1 METILYISVKTVSVV
16 FILYKV
22 WNMIF
27 SKRMEN
33 FWDMLHN
40 WARIARIRLW
50 KYRKK
55 RMAKKARRA
64 RRKAIMQKPLL
75 PKEQSVDKTSQQAPL
90 STSEITAMLEKV
102 AQRFEDGH
110 EDEPL
115 QLPVEEK
122 PKPKIK
128 PVVFDD
134 PNEVMGVARKTPTRS
149 IELKQVELPVDEDVN
164 PEDVEDNFVPQKRL
178 PKEDMQEL
186 MSSESIPD
194 PEFSKACTF
203 EELGNVADVLLNKT
217 TDKGKI
223 MDAAETLYKLQDSDI
238 YHFYTTS
245 ISTEKQVDRLLRDNL
260 DGAGRRLNGK
270 QSERIP
276 DSFTLTHFNLQ
287 SLLRLIGI
295 NLCNIASFFHSA
307 NF

>member
-1 METILYISVKTVSVV
+1 METILYLSVKTVSVTL
-16 FILYKV
+16 ILYKV

-40 WARIARIRLW
+40 WVRIARIRLW

-55 RMAKKARRA
+55 RMAEKARRA
-64 RRKAIMQKPLL
+64 RRKAIMRKPLL
-75 PKEQSVDKTSQQAPL
+75 PKEQPVEKSSQPAPL

-102 AQRFEDGH
+102 AQRFEDDH

-115 QLPVEEK
+115 QLSVEEK
-122 PKPKIK
+122 PKPIIK

-134 PNEVMGVARKTPTRS
+134 PNEVMGKSNIIYYEDPEVARKTPTRS

-178 PKEDMQEL
+178 SQEDMKEL

-194 PEFSKACTF
+194 PDFSGACTF
-203 EELGNVADVLLNKT
+203 EELGNVADILLNRT
-217 TDKGKI
+217 TDKEKI

-245 ISTEKQVDRLLRDNL
+245 VSTEKQVDRLLRDNL
-260 DGAGRRLNGK
+260 DGTGRRLNGK
-270 QSERIP
+270 QPERTEI
-276 DSFTLTHFNLQ
+276 DWNKFM
-287 SLLRLIGI
+287 
-295 NLCNIASFFHSA
+295 
-307 NF
+307 

>member
-1 METILYISVKTVSVV
+1 MIMETILYISVKTVSVV

-33 FWDMLHN
+33 LWDMLHN

-55 RMAKKARRA
+55 RMAEKARRA
-64 RRKAIMQKPLL
+64 RRKAIMQKTLL

-122 PKPKIK
+122 LKPKIK

-134 PNEVMGVARKTPTRS
+134 LNEVMGKSNIIYYEDPEVARKTPTRS

-178 PKEDMQEL
+178 SQEDMKEL

-194 PEFSKACTF
+194 PEFSGACTF
-203 EELGNVADVLLNKT
+203 EELGNVADVLLNRT
-217 TDKGKI
+217 TDKEKI

-245 ISTEKQVDRLLRDNL
+245 ISTEKQVDRLLKDNL

-270 QSERIP
+270 QSERIAV
-276 DSFTLTHFNLQ
+276 DWNKFM
-287 SLLRLIGI
+287 
-295 NLCNIASFFHSA
+295 
-307 NF
+307 

>member
-1 METILYISVKTVSVV
+1 METILYLSIKTVSVV

-55 RMAKKARRA
+55 RIAEKARRA

-75 PKEQSVDKTSQQAPL
+75 PKEQLVDKTSQQAPL

-102 AQRFEDGH
+102 AQRFEDDH

-134 PNEVMGVARKTPTRS
+134 PNEVMGKSNIIYYEDPEVARKTPTRS

-178 PKEDMQEL
+178 SQEDMKEL

-194 PEFSKACTF
+194 PDFSGACTF
-203 EELGNVADVLLNKT
+203 EELGNVADVLLNRT
-217 TDKGKI
+217 TDKEKI

-270 QSERIP
+270 QLERTEI
-276 DSFTLTHFNLQ
+276 DWNKFM
-287 SLLRLIGI
+287 
-295 NLCNIASFFHSA
+295 
-307 NF
+307 

>member
-1 METILYISVKTVSVV
+1 
-16 FILYKV
+16 
-22 WNMIF
+22 
-27 SKRMEN
+27 
-33 FWDMLHN
+33 MLHN

-55 RMAKKARRA
+55 RMAEKARRA

-102 AQRFEDGH
+102 SQRFEDDH
-110 EDEPL
+110 EDKPL

-134 PNEVMGVARKTPTRS
+134 PNEVMGKSNIIYYEDPEVARKTPTRS

-178 PKEDMQEL
+178 SQEDMKEL

-194 PEFSKACTF
+194 PEFSGACTF
-203 EELGNVADVLLNKT
+203 EELGNVADVLLNRT
-217 TDKGKI
+217 TDKEKI

-270 QSERIP
+270 QLERTEI
-276 DSFTLTHFNLQ
+276 DWNKFM
-287 SLLRLIGI
+287 
-295 NLCNIASFFHSA
+295 
-307 NF
+307 

>member
-1 METILYISVKTVSVV
+1 METILYLSIKTVSVV

-55 RMAKKARRA
+55 RIAEKARRA

-75 PKEQSVDKTSQQAPL
+75 PKEQLVDKTSQQAPL

-102 AQRFEDGH
+102 AQRFEDDH

-134 PNEVMGVARKTPTRS
+134 PNEVMGKSNIIYYEDPEVARKTPTRS

-178 PKEDMQEL
+178 SQEDMKEL

-194 PEFSKACTF
+194 PEFSGACTF
-203 EELGNVADVLLNKT
+203 EELGNVADVLLNRT
-217 TDKGKI
+217 TDKEKI

-245 ISTEKQVDRLLRDNL
+245 ISTEKQVDRLLKDNL

-270 QSERIP
+270 QSERIAV
-276 DSFTLTHFNLQ
+276 DWNKFM
-287 SLLRLIGI
+287 
-295 NLCNIASFFHSA
+295 
-307 NF
+307 

>member
-40 WARIARIRLW
+40 RARIARIRLW

-55 RMAKKARRA
+55 RIAEKARRA

-75 PKEQSVDKTSQQAPL
+75 PKEQPVEKSSQPTPL

-134 PNEVMGVARKTPTRS
+134 PNEVMGKSNIIYYEDPEVARKTPTRS

-178 PKEDMQEL
+178 SQEDMKEL

-194 PEFSKACTF
+194 PNFSGACTF
-203 EELGNVADVLLNKT
+203 EELGNVADVLLNRT
-217 TDKGKI
+217 TDKKKI

-260 DGAGRRLNGK
+260 DGAGRQLNGK
-270 QSERIP
+270 QLERTEI
-276 DSFTLTHFNLQ
+276 DWNKFM
-287 SLLRLIGI
+287 
-295 NLCNIASFFHSA
+295 
-307 NF
+307 

>member
-1 METILYISVKTVSVV
+1 METILYLSVKTVSVV

-55 RMAKKARRA
+55 RIAEKARRA

-75 PKEQSVDKTSQQAPL
+75 PKEQPVEKSSQPTPL

-134 PNEVMGVARKTPTRS
+134 PNEVMGKSNIIYYEDPEVARKTPTRS

-178 PKEDMQEL
+178 SQEDMKEL

-194 PEFSKACTF
+194 PEFSGACTF
-203 EELGNVADVLLNKT
+203 EELGNVADVLLNRT
-217 TDKGKI
+217 TDKEKI

-245 ISTEKQVDRLLRDNL
+245 ISTEKQVDRLLKDNL
-260 DGAGRRLNGK
+260 DGAGRRLNGM
-270 QSERIP
+270 QSERIAV
-276 DSFTLTHFNLQ
+276 DWNKFM
-287 SLLRLIGI
+287 
-295 NLCNIASFFHSA
+295 
-307 NF
+307 

>member
-55 RMAKKARRA
+55 RMAEKARRA
-64 RRKAIMQKPLL
+64 RRKAIIQKPLL

-102 AQRFEDGH
+102 SQRFEDDH
-110 EDEPL
+110 EDKPL

-134 PNEVMGVARKTPTRS
+134 PNEVMGKSNIIYYEDPEVARKTPTRS

-178 PKEDMQEL
+178 SQEDMKEL

-194 PEFSKACTF
+194 PEFSGACTF
-203 EELGNVADVLLNKT
+203 EELGNVADVLLNRT
-217 TDKGKI
+217 TDKEKI

-270 QSERIP
+270 QLERTEI
-276 DSFTLTHFNLQ
+276 DWNKFM
-287 SLLRLIGI
+287 
-295 NLCNIASFFHSA
+295 
-307 NF
+307 

>member
-1 METILYISVKTVSVV
+1 METILYLSIKTVSVV

-55 RMAKKARRA
+55 RIAEKAKRA

-75 PKEQSVDKTSQQAPL
+75 PKEQLVDKTSQQAPL

-102 AQRFEDGH
+102 AQRFEDDH

-134 PNEVMGVARKTPTRS
+134 PNEVMGKSNIIYYEDPEVARKTPTRS

-178 PKEDMQEL
+178 SQEDIKEL

-194 PEFSKACTF
+194 PDFSGACTF
-203 EELGNVADVLLNKT
+203 EELGNVADVLLNRT
-217 TDKGKI
+217 TDKEKI

-238 YHFYTTS
+238 YHFYTAS
-245 ISTEKQVDRLLRDNL
+245 ISTEKQVDRLLKDNL

-270 QSERIP
+270 QSERIAV
-276 DSFTLTHFNLQ
+276 DWNKFM
-287 SLLRLIGI
+287 
-295 NLCNIASFFHSA
+295 
-307 NF
+307 

>member
-55 RMAKKARRA
+55 RMAKKERRA

-128 PVVFDD
+128 PMVFDD
-134 PNEVMGVARKTPTRS
+134 PNEVMGKSNIIYYEDPEVARKTPTRS

-178 PKEDMQEL
+178 SQEDMKEL

-194 PEFSKACTF
+194 PDFSGACTF
-203 EELGNVADVLLNKT
+203 EELGNVADVLLNRT
-217 TDKGKI
+217 TDKEKI

-260 DGAGRRLNGK
+260 DGAGRRQNGK
-270 QSERIP
+270 QSERIAV
-276 DSFTLTHFNLQ
+276 DWNKFM
-287 SLLRLIGI
+287 
-295 NLCNIASFFHSA
+295 
-307 NF
+307 

>member
-1 METILYISVKTVSVV
+1 MTTTIFYLSVKAVSATY
-16 FILYKV
+16 ILYKV

-27 SKRMEN
+27 SQR
-33 FWDMLHN
+33 MLHN

-55 RMAKKARRA
+55 RMEEKARKD
-64 RRKAIMQKPLL
+64 RRKARMQRPMLQKVQSE
-75 PKEQSVDKTSQQAPL
+75 EQAFQPSSYSDLEAQAIVEEL
-90 STSEITAMLEKV
+90 AK
-102 AQRFEDGH
+102 RFEDTSQ
-110 EDEPL
+110 DETL
-115 QLPVEEK
+115 KSPVEEKPKPK

-134 PNEVMGVARKTPTRS
+134 PNEVMGKSNIIYYEDPEVARKTPTRS

-178 PKEDMQEL
+178 SQEDMKEL

-194 PEFSKACTF
+194 PDFSGACTF
-203 EELGNVADVLLNKT
+203 EELGNVADVLLNRT
-217 TDKGKI
+217 TDKEKI

-245 ISTEKQVDRLLRDNL
+245 ISTEKQVDRLLKDNL
-260 DGAGRRLNGK
+260 DSAGRRLNGM
-270 QSERIP
+270 QSERIAV
-276 DSFTLTHFNLQ
+276 DWNKFM
-287 SLLRLIGI
+287 
-295 NLCNIASFFHSA
+295 
-307 NF
+307 

>member
-1 METILYISVKTVSVV
+1 MTTTIFYLSVKAVSATY
-16 FILYKV
+16 ILYKV

-27 SKRMEN
+27 SQRMYD
-33 FWDMLHN
+33 FWNMLHN

-55 RMAKKARRA
+55 RMEEKARKD
-64 RRKAIMQKPLL
+64 RRKARMQRPMLQKIQSE
-75 PKEQSVDKTSQQAPL
+75 EQAFQPSSYSDLEAQAIVEEL
-90 STSEITAMLEKV
+90 AK
-102 AQRFEDGH
+102 RFEDTSQ
-110 EDEPL
+110 DETL
-115 QLPVEEK
+115 KSPVEEKPKPK

-134 PNEVMGVARKTPTRS
+134 PNEVMGKSNIIYYEDPEVARKTPTRS

-178 PKEDMQEL
+178 SQEDMKEL

-194 PEFSKACTF
+194 PDFSGACTF
-203 EELGNVADVLLNKT
+203 EELGNVADVLLNRT
-217 TDKGKI
+217 TDKKKI

-260 DGAGRRLNGK
+260 DGAGRRLNGM
-270 QSERIP
+270 QLERTEI
-276 DSFTLTHFNLQ
+276 DWNKFM
-287 SLLRLIGI
+287 
-295 NLCNIASFFHSA
+295 
-307 NF
+307 

>member
-1 METILYISVKTVSVV
+1 METILYLSIKTVSVV

-27 SKRMEN
+27 SKRMAN

-55 RMAKKARRA
+55 RIAEKARRA

-75 PKEQSVDKTSQQAPL
+75 PKEQPVEKSSQPAPL

-134 PNEVMGVARKTPTRS
+134 PNEVMGKSNIIYYEDPEVARKTPTRS

-178 PKEDMQEL
+178 SQEDMKEL

-194 PEFSKACTF
+194 PEFSGACTF
-203 EELGNVADVLLNKT
+203 EELGNVADVLLNRT
-217 TDKGKI
+217 TDKEKI

-260 DGAGRRLNGK
+260 DGGGRRLNGK
-270 QSERIP
+270 QLERTEI
-276 DSFTLTHFNLQ
+276 DWNKFM
-287 SLLRLIGI
+287 
-295 NLCNIASFFHSA
+295 
-307 NF
+307 

>member
-27 SKRMEN
+27 SKRIEN

-55 RMAKKARRA
+55 RMAEKARRA

-102 AQRFEDGH
+102 SQRFEDDH
-110 EDEPL
+110 EDKPL

-134 PNEVMGVARKTPTRS
+134 PNEVMGKSNIIYYEDPEVARKTPTRS

-178 PKEDMQEL
+178 SQEDMKEL

-194 PEFSKACTF
+194 PEFSGACTF
-203 EELGNVADVLLNKT
+203 EELGNVADVLLNRT
-217 TDKGKI
+217 TDKEKI

-245 ISTEKQVDRLLRDNL
+245 ISTEKQVDRLLKDNL

-270 QSERIP
+270 QSERIAV
-276 DSFTLTHFNLQ
+276 DWNKFM
-287 SLLRLIGI
+287 
-295 NLCNIASFFHSA
+295 
-307 NF
+307 

>member
-1 METILYISVKTVSVV
+1 MIMETILYISVKTVSVV

-55 RMAKKARRA
+55 RMAEKARRA
-64 RRKAIMQKPLL
+64 RRKAIIQKPLL

-102 AQRFEDGH
+102 SQRFEDDH
-110 EDEPL
+110 EDKPL

-134 PNEVMGVARKTPTRS
+134 PNEVMGKSNIIYYEDPEVARKTPTRS

-178 PKEDMQEL
+178 SQEDMKEL

-194 PEFSKACTF
+194 PEFSGACTF
-203 EELGNVADVLLNKT
+203 EELGNVADVLLNRT
-217 TDKGKI
+217 TDKEKI

-245 ISTEKQVDRLLRDNL
+245 ISTEKQVDRLLKDNL

-270 QSERIP
+270 QSERIAV
-276 DSFTLTHFNLQ
+276 DWNKFM
-287 SLLRLIGI
+287 
-295 NLCNIASFFHSA
+295 
-307 NF
+307 

>member
-1 METILYISVKTVSVV
+1 METILYLSVKTVSVV

-55 RMAKKARRA
+55 RIAEKARRA

-75 PKEQSVDKTSQQAPL
+75 PKEQPVEKSSQPTPL

-102 AQRFEDGH
+102 SQRFEDDH

-134 PNEVMGVARKTPTRS
+134 PNEVMGKSNIIYYEDPEVARKTPTRS

-178 PKEDMQEL
+178 SQEDMKEL

-194 PEFSKACTF
+194 PEFSGACTF

-217 TDKGKI
+217 TDKEKI

-260 DGAGRRLNGK
+260 DGAGRQLNGK
-270 QSERIP
+270 QLERTEI
-276 DSFTLTHFNLQ
+276 DWNKFM
-287 SLLRLIGI
+287 
-295 NLCNIASFFHSA
+295 
-307 NF
+307 

>member
-1 METILYISVKTVSVV
+1 METILYLSIKTVSVV

-55 RMAKKARRA
+55 RIAEKARRA

-75 PKEQSVDKTSQQAPL
+75 PKEQLVDKTSQQAPL

-102 AQRFEDGH
+102 AQRFEDDH

-134 PNEVMGVARKTPTRS
+134 PNEVMGKSNIIYYEDPEVARKTPTRS

-178 PKEDMQEL
+178 SQEDMKEL
-186 MSSESIPD
+186 MSSDSIPD
-194 PEFSKACTF
+194 PDFSGACTF
-203 EELGNVADVLLNKT
+203 EELGNVADVLLNRT
-217 TDKGKI
+217 TDKKKI

-260 DGAGRRLNGK
+260 DGAGRRLNSK
-270 QSERIP
+270 QLERTEI
-276 DSFTLTHFNLQ
+276 DWNKFM
-287 SLLRLIGI
+287 
-295 NLCNIASFFHSA
+295 
-307 NF
+307 

>member
-1 METILYISVKTVSVV
+1 METILYLSIKTVSVV

-55 RMAKKARRA
+55 RMAEKARRA
-64 RRKAIMQKPLL
+64 RRKAIIQKPLL

-102 AQRFEDGH
+102 SQRFEDDH
-110 EDEPL
+110 EDKPL

-134 PNEVMGVARKTPTRS
+134 PNEVMGKSNIIYYEDPEVARKTPTRS

-178 PKEDMQEL
+178 SQEDMKEL

-194 PEFSKACTF
+194 PDFSGACTF
-203 EELGNVADVLLNKT
+203 EELGNVADVLLNRT
-217 TDKGKI
+217 TDKKKI

-245 ISTEKQVDRLLRDNL
+245 ISTEKQVDRLLKDNL
-260 DGAGRRLNGK
+260 DGAGRRLNGM
-270 QSERIP
+270 QSERIAV
-276 DSFTLTHFNLQ
+276 DWNKFM
-287 SLLRLIGI
+287 
-295 NLCNIASFFHSA
+295 
-307 NF
+307 

>member
-1 METILYISVKTVSVV
+1 MIMETILYLSIKTVSVV

-55 RMAKKARRA
+55 RIAEKARRA

-75 PKEQSVDKTSQQAPL
+75 PKEQLVDKTSQQAPL

-102 AQRFEDGH
+102 SQRFEDDH

-134 PNEVMGVARKTPTRS
+134 PNEVMGKSNIIYYEDPEVARKTPTRS

-178 PKEDMQEL
+178 SQEDIKEL

-194 PEFSKACTF
+194 PDFSGACTF
-203 EELGNVADVLLNKT
+203 EELGNVADVLLNRT
-217 TDKGKI
+217 TDKEKI

-238 YHFYTTS
+238 YHFYTAS
-245 ISTEKQVDRLLRDNL
+245 ISTEKQVDRLLKDNL

-270 QSERIP
+270 QSERIAV
-276 DSFTLTHFNLQ
+276 DWNKFM
-287 SLLRLIGI
+287 
-295 NLCNIASFFHSA
+295 
-307 NF
+307 